1 MFIEEPL
8 KVEVYEPEIE
18 IIIRHMG
25 IVMAPVSDL
34 TRVSHFIGEDSIP
47 ALERKLMVPVGK
59 NDFIWK
65 VAERMRY
72 PN

>member
-1 MFIEEPL
+1 MFNDEPL
-8 KVEVYEPEIE
+8 KVEVYEEEIG
-18 IIIRHMG
+18 IIIRNMG
-25 IVMAPVSDL
+25 IAIAPVSDL
-34 TRVSHFIGEDSIP
+34 TRVCHFISEDSIP
-47 ALERKLMVPVGK
+47 ALERRLLVPVEK